1 MSFRP
6 FRALWRALRW
16 LILLPLR
23 LVEFLGRIA
32 IGLAV
37 LVFVAALLISQWEPV
52 LKLPPRFVLTLAL
65 DGDLVEQPPL
75 PDGLRSLRS
84 LEPGPAPLVLRD
96 VLDALAGEAT
106 ATPGP

>member
-6 FRALWRALRW
+6 LRALWRALRW

-23 LVEFLGRIA
+23 LVELLGRLA
-32 IGLAV
+32 IGLVV
-37 LVFVAALLISQWEPV
+37 LVFLVALFVSQWEPA

-96 VLDALAGEAT
+96 
-106 ATPGP
+106 